1 MKPMSMPPMPMQPMA
16 MPPMHQQQHRFFHNN
31 SFNGMNNYNNQSHR
45 YRQPFNQ
52 QRPAQM
58 QPQLQTQASPSGPN
72 PFIPLQASRKATKG
86 KGNQSEFKKLPQQ
99 EQSEIVQQSKVK
111 NFVEKKP
118 ETSQAEKTASTS
130 SSQPVVDNRKCRLAI
145 SFGK

>member
-1 MKPMSMPPMPMQPMA
+1 MS
-16 MPPMHQQQHRFFHNN
+16 MPPMHQQQQRFFNNN

-52 QRPAQM
+52 QRPSQM
-58 QPQLQTQASPSGPN
+58 QPHLQNQASPSGPN

-86 KGNQSEFKKLPQQ
+86 KGNHSESKKLPQQ
-99 EQSEIVQQSKVK
+99 EQSENVQQSKIK

-118 ETSQAEKTASTS
+118 EISQPEKTASTS